1 MRWFFFQRVCSCCSI
16 NTCYGARNNNNNS
29 WAPYAAKQKHKNN
42 SLRQAN
48 VSDQRSPRQHCLS
61 KSSRRRLMWNKANS
75 QWTCIVLFHLLA
87 EHTRTHSGS
96 NTAVVSCLNE
106 QFWVSNKT
114 DPSGNLEEWWS
125 LQLIKQKALK
135 RRIIIW
141 SGGDQRTWKENVFS
155 SRWTYSIRTVFGS
168 SQHVNMVEYGENFLS
183 SIMQLFTLPP
193 LLTHSILL
201 CITLGSGQ
209 ISHHSTENHSPP
221 IAKAGCYVFVSAFN
235 LSQPNM
241 HVIT

>member
-1 MRWFFFQRVCSCCSI
+1 MRCFFFQRVCSCCSI

-29 WAPYAAKQKHKNN
+29 WAPCAAKQKHKNN

-48 VSDQRSPRQHCLS
+48 VSDQRSPRQHRLS

-135 RRIIIW
+135 RRRIIW
-141 SGGDQRTWKENVFS
+141 PGGDQRTWKENVFS

-168 SQHVNMVEYGENFLS
+168 SACEYGGVWRELS
-183 SIMQLFTLPP
+183 VLHHAAVHTPSAP
-193 LLTHSILL
+193 HSLHFAL
-201 CITLGSGQ
+201 
-209 ISHHSTENHSPP
+209 HHSRLRPDFTPFHGEPLTAHSE
-221 IAKAGCYVFVSAFN
+221 GRVLCVCFRF
-235 LSQPNM
+235 QP
-241 HVIT
+241 